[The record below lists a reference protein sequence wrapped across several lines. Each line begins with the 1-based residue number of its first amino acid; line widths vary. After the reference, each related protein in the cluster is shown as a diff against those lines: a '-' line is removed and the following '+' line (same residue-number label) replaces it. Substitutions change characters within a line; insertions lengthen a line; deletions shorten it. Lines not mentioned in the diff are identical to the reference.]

1 MEEKWFEEIPASYQM
16 EDNKAFPVW
25 RWVGKFFFF
34 CFFALDGTQSPHGL
48 SWKVESSARKSK
60 MQVLSFLLISFAC
73 VICPSLGKGGNY
85 NEAEQ
90 SLPGDEWLNPWDMIH
105 YDAAAQS
112 LDNTVSLFLI
122 SHVFVSFSS
131 YKLNVFFA
139 EHASLLKVILF
150 LSLLIVFL
158 VFSVNFLAA

>member
-1 MEEKWFEEIPASYQM
+1 MVSL
-16 EDNKAFPVW
+16 
-25 RWVGKFFFF
+25 GKS
-34 CFFALDGTQSPHGL
+34 A
-48 SWKVESSARKSK
+48 KRESSDRSK
-60 MQVLSFLLISFAC
+60 MQVLSFLLISFAW

-90 SLPGDEWLNPWDMIH
+90 SLSGDEWLNPWDMIH
-105 YDAAAQS
+105 YDAAAQT

-122 SHVFVSFSS
+122 SHHFTSLSN

-139 EHASLLKVILF
+139 ELASLLNVTPF

-158 VFSVNFLAA
+158 VFSVNFLAT

>member
-1 MEEKWFEEIPASYQM
+1 MVSL
-16 EDNKAFPVW
+16 
-25 RWVGKFFFF
+25 GKS
-34 CFFALDGTQSPHGL
+34 A
-48 SWKVESSARKSK
+48 KRESSDRSK

-90 SLPGDEWLNPWDMIH
+90 SLSGDEWLNPWDMIH
-105 YDAAAQS
+105 YDAAAQT

-122 SHVFVSFSS
+122 SHLFTSLSN

-139 EHASLLKVILF
+139 ELASLLNVTPF

-158 VFSVNFLAA
+158 VFSVNFLAT

>member
-1 MEEKWFEEIPASYQM
+1 M

-25 RWVGKFFFF
+25 RRVGILFFFYSVPLTVF
-34 CFFALDGTQSPHGL
+34 LGKSAKRESPD
-48 SWKVESSARKSK
+48 RSK

-105 YDAAAQS
+105 YDAAAQT
-112 LDNTVSLFLI
+112 LDNTVSLYLI
-122 SHVFVSFSS
+122 SH
-131 YKLNVFFA
+131 LNVTP
-139 EHASLLKVILF
+139 F

-158 VFSVNFLAA
+158 VFSVNFLET